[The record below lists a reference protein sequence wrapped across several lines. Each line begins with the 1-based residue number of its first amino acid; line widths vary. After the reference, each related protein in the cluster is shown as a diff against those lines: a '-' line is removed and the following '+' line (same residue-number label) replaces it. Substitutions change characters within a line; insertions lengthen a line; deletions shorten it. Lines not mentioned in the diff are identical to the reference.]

1 MLSKLKKK
9 YLLRKGKVTDVPKR
23 IFDYEMCYTE
33 SGKYKLINPFEY
45 RFSDLLS
52 EFKFKMMSD
61 DESIATLPIMNKMIT
76 SDGKH
81 FILKINIDLNYT
93 LSRIY
98 PKKVIT
104 LDSLMFAQLYLHSN
118 YKFTPST
125 DLLIIMNLEDSEL
138 KHIDY
143 FGNRLFLL
151 YPEDATLLHYKKQY
165 VVRISETHYIG
176 LCHDG
181 VKIMTISDWVEYTK
195 KIFLEWSDTVTI
207 IKDKDGKDSSE
218 FFDLEYSLKRSIQKN
233 DSDLNTWC
241 VACTKYKQKKNMF
254 YQIVKV

>member
-1 MLSKLKKK
+1 MLSKIKKK
-9 YLLRKGKVTDVPKR
+9 YLLRKEKVTDVPKR

-33 SGKYKLINPFEY
+33 SGTYTLLNPFKY

-52 EFKFKMMSD
+52 NFRFNMISD
-61 DESIATLPIMNKMIT
+61 DESIAGLPIMNEMST
-76 SDGKH
+76 TDGKH
-81 FILKINIDLNYT
+81 FVLKINIDLNYT
-93 LSRIY
+93 LSKIY
-98 PKKVIT
+98 PKKLIA

-118 YKFTPST
+118 YNFTPST
-125 DLLIIMNLEDSEL
+125 DLLIIMNLEDAEL
-138 KHIDY
+138 KRIDY
-143 FGNRLFLL
+143 FGNRLFSL
-151 YPEDATLLHYKKQY
+151 YPEDAELMHYKKQY
-165 VVRISETHYIG
+165 IVRISETHYIG

-241 VACTKYKQKKNMF
+241 VACTKYKQKKTCF
-254 YQIVKV
+254 TKL